1 MASSD
6 IQTGSRLTS
15 LEETTERTL
24 QDSVSVEFENTINSS
39 RERMIIYFLT
49 GLLFATAVF
58 VGTLFLAHRTV
69 LQDSWLSAQH
79 EGLLL
84 AQLLVLALAV
94 SLVLLMAALPANRSK
109 LAVRHLAAFLTG
121 ALIAAGLIFAVAL
134 KSGLVFEDWFA
145 EPEGPAWWEI
155 WADSEPAR
163 PEPATDGET
172 AAWWE
177 IWK

>member
-1 MASSD
+1 MSALE
-6 IQTGSRLTS
+6 QNAETGGPDLDVAKQGADTDLAELLARSRLLT
-15 LEETTERTL
+15 R
-24 QDSVSVEFENTINSS
+24 
-39 RERMIIYFLT
+39 FLFGVLFG
-49 GLLFATAVF
+49 GLVF
-58 VGTLFLAHRTV
+58 VGTLFLAHRAV

-94 SLVLLMAALPANRSK
+94 SLVLMMAALPANRSK

-121 ALIAAGLIFAVAL
+121 ALITASLVFAVAL
-134 KSGLVFEDWFA
+134 TSGLVFDDWFT

-155 WADSEPAR
+155 WADSEPAP
-163 PEPATDGET
+163 PEPKTGDET